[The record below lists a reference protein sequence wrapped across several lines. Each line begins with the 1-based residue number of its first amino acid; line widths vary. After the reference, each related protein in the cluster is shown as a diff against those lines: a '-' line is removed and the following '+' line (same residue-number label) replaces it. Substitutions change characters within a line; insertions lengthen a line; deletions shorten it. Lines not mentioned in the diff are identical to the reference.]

1 MFQEVEHIISAGVDW
16 LRLFVECIG
25 ALVIAIGILKA
36 LKGFISHVFVKK
48 TEDFNP
54 IRLIFAKY
62 LAMGLEFQ
70 LAADILSTA
79 VAPSWDR
86 IGKLAAIAVIRTVL
100 NLFLMKEMREEEEKK
115 LRPSTHSHESAPGH
129 QARHSEETT

>member
-1 MFQEVEHIISAGVDW
+1 MFPEVEHFISAGVDW

-25 ALVIAIGILKA
+25 ALVITIGIIKA
-36 LKGFISHVFVKK
+36 LKGFVHHVFFKK
-48 TEDFNP
+48 TENFNP

-86 IGKLAAIAVIRTVL
+86 IGKLAAIVVIRTVL
-100 NLFLMKEMREEEEKK
+100 NYFLMKEMREEEGLKHINK
-115 LRPSTHSHESAPGH
+115 A
-129 QARHSEETT
+129 SEEN